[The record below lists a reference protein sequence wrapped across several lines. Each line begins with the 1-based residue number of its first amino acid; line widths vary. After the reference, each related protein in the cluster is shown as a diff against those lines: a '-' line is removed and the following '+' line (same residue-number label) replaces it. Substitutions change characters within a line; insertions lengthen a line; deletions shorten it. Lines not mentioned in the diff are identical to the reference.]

1 MKSTMQERPLLI
13 SDILRHGKQ
22 VHGDSTV
29 ITVEAGGHREATFVE
44 VAERAEKLAAA
55 LTRLGVQSG
64 DRVGTF
70 CWNNQGHLESYLA
83 IPSMGAV
90 LHTLNIRLPADQL
103 TYVVNHAE
111 DRVVIVDASLV
122 PLLATVKD
130 DLKTVETI
138 IVAGEG
144 DTSALGETLSY
155 EQLLAAE
162 QPGFEW
168 PDLDE
173 YSAAAMCYTS
183 GTTGNPKGVVYSH
196 RSTWLHTMAEQ
207 SASSVGMVEKD
218 RILIIV
224 PMFHANAWGTPYGAF
239 MAGTDMIMPQMFLM
253 GDQLANVFNEFH
265 PTLACGV
272 PTIWN
277 GLLALDMKIDF
288 STVRAITAGGAAVPE
303 SLIRAFEERFGVTI
317 IQGWG
322 MTETSPL
329 AAFGLPPARKQGG
342 HDDMYYKIK
351 AGRIVA
357 GVEMRVVAED
367 GTILPNDGQSVGEFE
382 IRGPWVTGSYYKDE
396 DPAKFDDGWL
406 RTGDVGCIDG
416 QGYLTI
422 SDRTKD
428 VIKSG
433 GEWISSVELENAV
446 MAHPDVFEAAVIA
459 VPDPKWSER
468 PLVAVVPKPGRSPA
482 PADLVAFLSDRVP
495 RWWLPDQWT
504 FIDEVPKT
512 SVGKFDKK
520 VMRAAFAD
528 GDYDVQQ
535 ATVPR

>member
-1 MKSTMQERPLLI
+1 MQDAPLLI
-13 SDILRHGKQ
+13 SDILRYGQ
-22 VHGDSTV
+22 EVHGDSTV
-29 ITVEAGGHREATFVE
+29 VTVEAGGHRSATFNE
-44 VAERAEKLAAA
+44 VAARAEKLAKA
-55 LTRLGVQSG
+55 LQRLGVREG

-70 CWNNQGHLESYLA
+70 CWNNQGHLEAYLA
-83 IPSMGAV
+83 IPCMGAV
-90 LHTLNIRLPADQL
+90 LHTLNIRLPAEQL
-103 TYVVNHAE
+103 AYVINHAE
-111 DRVVIVDASLV
+111 DRVIIVDASLI
-122 PLLATVKD
+122 PLLAAVRD
-130 DLKTVETI
+130 ELKTVETI

-155 EQLLAAE
+155 ERLLAAE
-162 QPGFEW
+162 EPGFVW
-168 PDLDE
+168 PELDE
-173 YSAAAMCYTS
+173 RSAAAMCYTS

-207 SASSVGMVEKD
+207 SASSVGMTEKD

-224 PMFHANAWGTPYGAF
+224 PMFHANAWGTPYGAW
-239 MAGTDMIMPQMFLM
+239 MAGTDIIMPQMFLM
-253 GDQLANVFNEFH
+253 GEQLAAIFNEFH

-277 GLLALDMKIDF
+277 GLLQLDKPVDF
-288 STVRAITAGGAAVPE
+288 SSVRAITAGGAAVPQV
-303 SLIRAFEERFGVTI
+303 LIEGFEKRFGTTI

-329 AAFGLPPARKQGG
+329 AAFGLPPARRLGG
-342 HDDMYYKIK
+342 HDDMYYKVK

-357 GVEMRVVAED
+357 GVDVRVVAED
-367 GTILPNDGQSVGEFE
+367 GTILPHDGESVGEFE
-382 IRGPWVTGSYYKDE
+382 IRGPWVTGSYYKEE
-396 DPAKFDDGWL
+396 DPAKFRDGWL
-406 RTGDVGCIDG
+406 RTGDVGTLDQ
-416 QGYLTI
+416 QGYMTI

-446 MAHPDVFEAAVIA
+446 MAYPDVFEASVIA

-468 PLVAVVPKPGRSPA
+468 PLVFVVPKPGRTPSPS
-482 PADLVAFLSDRVP
+482 DLVDFLAGRVP

-504 FIDEVPKT
+504 FVDEIPKT

-520 VMRAAFAD
+520 VLRAGFAE
-528 GDYDVQQ
+528 GDYKVQ
-535 ATVPR
+535 TVPLPK